1 MKKLSIRMKIT
12 LWFSAALL
20 LVVSITYF
28 VILTISSQV
37 IQKSVRNALVET
49 VGNSMNGIEFI
60 SDAKSADFADT
71 SMRFV
76 EYQNGFLR
84 MSGSFFDE
92 THGVYTSLYQE
103 DGTLL
108 YGENP
113 IAREIQKIQ
122 LQNSQVQKITVYGTA
137 YYIFDR
143 QLTKEGMEGLWIR
156 GILSEQQGAAQMED
170 ISRLSLILLPVL
182 VLLAI
187 GGGYLIAWRA
197 LRPIHQMSETVSHI
211 SKGGDLKKRIEL
223 GEGTDELHQ
232 LAESFNEMFGRL
244 EKAFEAERQFASDAS
259 HELRTPMSVIM
270 AQCEYSLE
278 NTENVE
284 DYRQALEVISR
295 QGGKMSKMIRD
306 MLDFVRLEIRAD
318 SYTRSRVNMT
328 ELVTSTCADMKLI
341 EEKGILLHCEAEDS
355 VMVLGNSELLA
366 RLLSNLVSNAY
377 RYGREN
383 GFIRVLLRKNGDEA
397 ILSVTDNGIG
407 IRKEEQ
413 EKIFHRFYQAD
424 ASHSGAGTGLG
435 LSIVSEIAKLHGG
448 SIQVESEAGVGSSFI
463 FSLPLLDQSISD
475 KNSH

>member
-28 VILTISSQV
+28 VILTVSSQV
-37 IQKSVRNALVET
+37 IQKSVRNALVEA

-60 SDAKSADFADT
+60 SDAKAADFADT

-103 DGTLL
+103 NGTLL

-211 SKGGDLKKRIEL
+211 SRGGDLKKRIEL

-278 NTENVE
+278 NAENVE
-284 DYRQALEVISR
+284 EYRQALEVISR
-295 QGGKMSKMIRD
+295 QGAKMSKMIRD

-318 SYTRSRVNMT
+318 SYTRSQVNMT
-328 ELVTSTCADMKLI
+328 GLVTSTCADMKLI

>member
-1 MKKLSIRMKIT
+1 
-12 LWFSAALL
+12 
-20 LVVSITYF
+20 
-28 VILTISSQV
+28 
-37 IQKSVRNALVET
+37 
-49 VGNSMNGIEFI
+49 
-60 SDAKSADFADT
+60 
-71 SMRFV
+71 
-76 EYQNGFLR
+76 
-84 MSGSFFDE
+84 
-92 THGVYTSLYQE
+92 
-103 DGTLL
+103 
-108 YGENP
+108 
-113 IAREIQKIQ
+113 
-122 LQNSQVQKITVYGTA
+122 
-137 YYIFDR
+137 
-143 QLTKEGMEGLWIR
+143 MEGLWIR

-223 GEGTDELHQ
+223 GKGTDELHR

-278 NTENVE
+278 NAENVE
-284 DYRQALEVISR
+284 DYRQALVVISR

-318 SYTRSRVNMT
+318 SYTRSQVNMT
-328 ELVTSTCADMKLI
+328 GLVTSTCADMKLI

>member
-20 LVVSITYF
+20 SVVSITYF
-28 VILTISSQV
+28 VILTVSSQV
-37 IQKSVRNALVET
+37 IQKSVRNALVEA

-60 SDAKSADFADT
+60 SDAKAADFADT

-122 LQNSQVQKITVYGTA
+122 LQNSQVQKITVYGTV

-223 GEGTDELHQ
+223 GKGTDELHR

-278 NTENVE
+278 NAENVE
-284 DYRQALEVISR
+284 DYRQALVVISR

-318 SYTRSRVNMT
+318 SYTRSQVNMT
-328 ELVTSTCADMKLI
+328 GLVTSTCADMKLI

>member
-1 MKKLSIRMKIT
+1 
-12 LWFSAALL
+12 
-20 LVVSITYF
+20 
-28 VILTISSQV
+28 
-37 IQKSVRNALVET
+37 
-49 VGNSMNGIEFI
+49 
-60 SDAKSADFADT
+60 
-71 SMRFV
+71 
-76 EYQNGFLR
+76 
-84 MSGSFFDE
+84 
-92 THGVYTSLYQE
+92 
-103 DGTLL
+103 
-108 YGENP
+108 
-113 IAREIQKIQ
+113 
-122 LQNSQVQKITVYGTA
+122 
-137 YYIFDR
+137 
-143 QLTKEGMEGLWIR
+143 
-156 GILSEQQGAAQMED
+156 MED

-211 SKGGDLKKRIEL
+211 SRGGDLKKRIEL

-244 EKAFEAERQFASDAS
+244 EKAFEAERQFASGAS

-278 NTENVE
+278 NAENVE